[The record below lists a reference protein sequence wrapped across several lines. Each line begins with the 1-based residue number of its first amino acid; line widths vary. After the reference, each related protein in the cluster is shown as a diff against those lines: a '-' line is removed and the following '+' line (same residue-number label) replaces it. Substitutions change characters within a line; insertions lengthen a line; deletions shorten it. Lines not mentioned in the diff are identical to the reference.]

1 METTML
7 QKQMFTTK
15 KGGGQKKRLIKEKKI
30 SRQFY
35 TQRFTKTSKL
45 QDKPL
50 VENAS
55 LSTCSDVAICSL

>member
-1 METTML
+1 MEKPML
-7 QKQMFTTK
+7 QKQMFTTWRRRPK
-15 KGGGQKKRLIKEKKI
+15 KALDKKKI

-55 LSTCSDVAICSL
+55 LSTSSDVAICSL